1 MPQESVFYIVNLII
15 GAILAGL
22 MTQHWR
28 LESGG
33 LSLRWWIVA
42 AWTLTV
48 ADLLFAVRAGM
59 PDWFRY
65 VPTMMVTAGHA
76 TLWLAAQKTAERPR
90 HPRLA
95 ATIVMAHGI
104 ALVLFMILASGS
116 SWRTVMN
123 GVVWGGLSF
132 AAAYELRRGPTPL
145 RWTMLVP
152 TLVLAAQGAFHAVR
166 TVLATRVVV
175 APNADGNALVQLLGD
190 LEVSLFMVALFVSV
204 LVAYLRRSNAE
215 LRTAMKDVKQLAGLL
230 PLCAWCKK
238 VRDDDGYWTQLEQ
251 YLEEH
256 RIHVTHG
263 ICESCEAKLLASKE
277 AATS

>member
-1 MPQESVFYIVNLII
+1 MPQDSVFYIVNLII

-33 LSLRWWIVA
+33 LSLRYWILA

-48 ADLLFAVRAGM
+48 ADLFFVIRPLLG
-59 PDWFRY
+59 DWFRY
-65 VPTMMVTAGHA
+65 LPTLMVTAGHA
-76 TLWLAAQKTAERPR
+76 TLWLAAQRTAERPT
-90 HPRLA
+90 HPRIATAIVVAHA
-95 ATIVMAHGI
+95 AALIGFLIVAPDTN
-104 ALVLFMILASGS
+104 
-116 SWRTVMN
+116 WRTVTN
-123 GVVWGGLSF
+123 GIVWGGLSI
-132 AAAYELRRGPTPL
+132 AAAVELRRGPANL
-145 RWTMLVP
+145 RWPMLVP
-152 TLVLAAQGAFHAVR
+152 TIVLAAQGAFHAVR
-166 TVLATRVVV
+166 TFLATRVVV
-175 APNADGNALVQLLGD
+175 TPNADGNALVQLLGD

-204 LVAYLRRSNAE
+204 LVAYLRRSNAD
-215 LRTAMKDVKQLAGLL
+215 LRAAMKDVKQLAGLL

-277 AATS
+277 AASG

>member
-1 MPQESVFYIVNLII
+1 MPQESVVYIVNLII

-33 LSLRWWIVA
+33 PSLRYWILA
-42 AWTLTV
+42 AWVLTV
-48 ADLLFAVRAGM
+48 ADLLFAVRPLLVG
-59 PDWFRY
+59 WFRY
-65 VPTMMVTAGHA
+65 LPTLMVTAGHA
-76 TLWLAAQKTAERPR
+76 TLWLAAQRTVDRPT
-90 HPRLA
+90 HPRIA
-95 ATIVMAHGI
+95 TTIVVAHAAFLI
-104 ALVLFMILASGS
+104 VMLMVAPDSNV
-116 SWRTVMN
+116 RTVVN
-123 GVVWGGLSF
+123 GIVWGGLSI
-132 AAAYELRRGPTPL
+132 AAAVELRRGPEAL

-166 TVLATRVVV
+166 TVLATRIVV

-204 LVAYLRRSNAE
+204 LVAYLRRSNAD
-215 LRTAMKDVKQLAGLL
+215 LRNAMKDVKQLAGLL

-263 ICESCEAKLLASKE
+263 ICESCEAKLLATKE
-277 AATS
+277 AVAS

>member
-33 LSLRWWIVA
+33 LSLRYWILA
-42 AWTLTV
+42 AWILTA
-48 ADLLFAVRAGM
+48 ADLVFAVRPLLDG
-59 PDWFRY
+59 WLRY
-65 VPTMMVTAGHA
+65 LPTLMVTSGHV
-76 TLWLAAQKTAERPR
+76 TLWLAAQSTADRPLHKR
-90 HPRLA
+90 TATAIVVAHA
-95 ATIVMAHGI
+95 AFLIAMLIVAPDSNIRTMVNGI
-104 ALVLFMILASGS
+104 
-116 SWRTVMN
+116 
-123 GVVWGGLSF
+123 VWGGLSV
-132 AAAYELRRGPTPL
+132 AAAYELRQAPASL

-166 TVLATRVVV
+166 TALATRVVV

-204 LVAYLRRSNAE
+204 LVAYLRRSNAD
-215 LRTAMKDVKQLAGLL
+215 LRAAMKDVKQLAGLL

-277 AATS
+277 AASS

>member
-1 MPQESVFYIVNLII
+1 MPQDSVVYIVNLII

-28 LESGG
+28 LDSGG
-33 LSLRWWIVA
+33 LSLRYWILA
-42 AWTLTV
+42 AWILTA
-48 ADLLFAVRAGM
+48 ADLFFALRPLLSG
-59 PDWFRY
+59 WLRY
-65 VPTMMVTAGHA
+65 LPTLMVTAGHA
-76 TLWLAAQKTAERPR
+76 TLWLAAQRTVDRPS
-90 HPRLA
+90 HPRIA
-95 ATIVMAHGI
+95 TTIVVAH
-104 ALVLFMILASGS
+104 AVFLATMLVVAPESN
-116 SWRTVMN
+116 WRTVVN
-123 GVVWGGLSF
+123 GVVWGGLSV
-132 AAAYELRRGPTPL
+132 AAAVELRRGPQTL
-145 RWTMLVP
+145 RWIMFVPMLV
-152 TLVLAAQGAFHAVR
+152 LGAQGAFHAVR
-166 TVLATRVVV
+166 TALATRVVV

-204 LVAYLRRSNAE
+204 LVAYLRRSNVE

-263 ICESCEAKLLASKE
+263 ICESCETKLLASKE
-277 AATS
+277 AAAS